1 MDAQAQLMAAH
12 RARNASQTQS
22 YPAASAMPTPPMPSP
37 LPRAMEDAPTD
48 ASKRPRANREAMQRQ
63 ARHGYE
69 SVDGDE
75 QQQQQQQAAKR
86 GRSCSGG
93 GRQDS

>member
-12 RARNASQTQS
+12 QARNASQTLS
-22 YPAASAMPTPPMPSP
+22 HPAASAMPTPPISSP
-37 LPRAMEDAPTD
+37 FPRGMEDAPTD
-48 ASKRPRANREAMQRQ
+48 GPKRPRANREAMQRQ

-69 SVDGDE
+69 GVDGDE
-75 QQQQQQQAAKR
+75 QQQQQQAAKR

-93 GRQDS
+93 GRQNS